1 MIQNL
6 ICAVI
11 EFDPDGV
18 LIFGYKIY
26 FYALLIT
33 TGMICAI
40 VIASKLMK
48 KKGIPGDQSLD
59 YAILVIPLAIIGCR
73 IYFLLFPYSNIS
85 YEQFEASWSWQNF
98 WAIRNGGLGIYGGVI
113 LGYISVFIMTRIKKL
128 KFFEIGDSIIPGL
141 LLAQSIGRWGN
152 FVNGEA
158 YGNLVTNP
166 DLQFFPYAVFADG
179 AWHQATFFYESMFT
193 LIGFFVCLMLIK
205 DEHYRDGWCMS
216 FYGLYY
222 GLVRLVI
229 EGMRTDSLFLR
240 VPIIWERT
248 FWETGIRISQLVSI
262 CIMVF
267 SVVRL
272 GIIYRK
278 ELKDFWHR
286 LRNKKPKSNA

>member
-1 MIQNL
+1 MFQNL
-6 ICAVI
+6 ISAVI
-11 EFDPDGV
+11 EFAADGIS
-18 LIFGYKIY
+18 IFGYKIY

-33 TGMICAI
+33 TGMVCAI
-40 VIASKLMK
+40 VVASKLMK

-59 YAILVIPLAIIGCR
+59 YAIVVIPLAIIGCR

-113 LGYISVFIMTRIKKL
+113 LGYIGAFILTRIKKQKL
-128 KFFEIGDSIIPGL
+128 FEIGDCVIPGL

-158 YGNLVTNP
+158 YGNLVLNP
-166 DLQFFPYAVFADG
+166 NLQFFPYAVFADG
-179 AWHQATFFYESMFT
+179 AWHQATFFYESVFT
-193 LIGFFVCLMLIK
+193 LIGFFVCLILIK

-216 FYGLYY
+216 FYGIYY

-240 VPIIWERT
+240 VPIIWERR
-248 FWETGIRISQLVSI
+248 FWETGIRISQLVSVI
-262 CIMVF
+262 IIIMALARIVY
-267 SVVRL
+267 
-272 GIIYRK
+272 IYRNDIK
-278 ELKDFWHR
+278 NLWEKRHR
-286 LRNKKPKSNA
+286 KSSTKA